1 MKTANPALAL
11 RAGNIRVVKPNR
23 YLNLCLILQRSTARS
38 AEVSMPDSKIYR
50 DLPGLI

>member
-23 YLNLCLILQRSTARS
+23 HLNLVSQRSTARS